1 MGDLCMKI
9 EIIISYLLFF
19 LPLQI
24 SAQEQAVTLS
34 GSVLD
39 QETKEPLP
47 FVNVVLKAAKD
58 SSFITGAVSNED
70 GLFTMDKIQPGD
82 YLIQASFIS
91 YNAYLQAFYVGNT
104 SDFIDMGK
112 IELTPSNKEL
122 GEVIVTGKQD
132 DVTGKMDKKTF
143 EVDENISQNGGSVLQ
158 TMQNLPGVT
167 IEDNKVQLRG
177 NPNVIILI
185 DGKQS
190 ALTGFGN
197 QSGLENI
204 PASSIERIEIINN
217 PSSKYD
223 ANGSAGIINIILK
236 KEDQNGFNGKVGI
249 TGGLG
254 ALWIKKENLPT
265 IRPQF
270 QYTPK
275 INPSFSLNYRKNK
288 VNLFL
293 QADYL
298 YTQTLNKNEFV
309 TRTYDDGTTINQQ
322 TMRNRTTGFLTSK
335 LGLDWNINDKNS
347 ITVFGLFGSEDIID
361 KGDQPFFNVDFSERK
376 RLWRFLE
383 DELKTTVVGSASYL
397 HKFKQAGHQFTLGT
411 NYTFHREDEQYYF
424 DNINPTFTGLDTF
437 RLISDEQVLD
447 FNFDYIKPLKY
458 GKLEGGVKFRNRFIP
473 TNMLFIPGLNSQIDS
488 SAGGWADY
496 KEIIPAVY
504 GNYVFQNKKFDAE
517 VGLRI
522 EYVKVNYLVNPN
534 HPTYQS
540 DGYDYIQPFPN
551 LRLGYRINDNNK
563 LTIAYNRR
571 VNRPNEVDI
580 RIFPKYDDA
589 EIIKVGNPELQPQFT
604 NKAELGYK
612 LNLKKGYFYTA
623 LYGQMTDATI
633 TRIAATELGET
644 LIYNVFQNAGKS
656 YNIGIEAIFSKDFTK
671 WFSLNMNANIYDNQI
686 DEFTVVNKY
695 PITDTLT
702 IAEQSLFSGN
712 GKLNAIFHLKKDFDI
727 QLTAI
732 YLAPDIIPQ
741 GKIDSRFALN
751 LGIQKSI
758 QKGKGELFMNASD
771 LLNTMII
778 KQEIVGDGFKF
789 TSNNY
794 YETQVVRLG
803 YKYRF

>member
-1 MGDLCMKI
+1 
-9 EIIISYLLFF
+9 
-19 LPLQI
+19 
-24 SAQEQAVTLS
+24 
-34 GSVLD
+34 
-39 QETKEPLP
+39 
-47 FVNVVLKAAKD
+47 
-58 SSFITGAVSNED
+58 
-70 GLFTMDKIQPGD
+70 
-82 YLIQASFIS
+82 
-91 YNAYLQAFYVGNT
+91 
-104 SDFIDMGK
+104 
-112 IELTPSNKEL
+112 
-122 GEVIVTGKQD
+122 
-132 DVTGKMDKKTF
+132 
-143 EVDENISQNGGSVLQ
+143 
-158 TMQNLPGVT
+158 MQNLPGVT

-309 TRTYDDGTTINQQ
+309 TRTYDDGTIINQQ

-437 RLISDEQVLD
+437 KLISDEQVLD

-522 EYVKVNYLVNPN
+522 EYVKVNYLVNQN

-656 YNIGIEAIFSKDFTK
+656 YNIGIEAVFSKDFTK

>member
-1 MGDLCMKI
+1 
-9 EIIISYLLFF
+9 
-19 LPLQI
+19 
-24 SAQEQAVTLS
+24 
-34 GSVLD
+34 
-39 QETKEPLP
+39 
-47 FVNVVLKAAKD
+47 
-58 SSFITGAVSNED
+58 
-70 GLFTMDKIQPGD
+70 
-82 YLIQASFIS
+82 
-91 YNAYLQAFYVGNT
+91 
-104 SDFIDMGK
+104 
-112 IELTPSNKEL
+112 
-122 GEVIVTGKQD
+122 
-132 DVTGKMDKKTF
+132 
-143 EVDENISQNGGSVLQ
+143 
-158 TMQNLPGVT
+158 
-167 IEDNKVQLRG
+167 
-177 NPNVIILI
+177 
-185 DGKQS
+185 
-190 ALTGFGN
+190 
-197 QSGLENI
+197 
-204 PASSIERIEIINN
+204 
-217 PSSKYD
+217 
-223 ANGSAGIINIILK
+223 
-236 KEDQNGFNGKVGI
+236 
-249 TGGLG
+249 LG

-309 TRTYDDGTTINQQ
+309 TRTYDDGTIINQQ

-437 RLISDEQVLD
+437 KLISDEQVLD

-656 YNIGIEAIFSKDFTK
+656 YNIGIEAVFSKDFTK

>member
-9 EIIISYLLFF
+9 EIIITYLLFF
-19 LPLQI
+19 LPLHI
-24 SAQEQAVTLS
+24 SAQEQTVTLS

-91 YNAYLQAFYVGNT
+91 YNPYLQAFYVGNT

-112 IELTPSNKEL
+112 IELTPSHKEL

-309 TRTYDDGTTINQQ
+309 TRTYDDGTIINQQ

-437 RLISDEQVLD
+437 KLISDEQVLD

-656 YNIGIEAIFSKDFTK
+656 YNIGIEAVFSKDFTK